1 MIPESTKKMIERNRN
16 RVSACGAF
24 KLFLPIP
31 KRATVLVM
39 DETFIGGTSI
49 ALSHHVEYVVCL
61 CSNSQYA
68 KFIQF
73 RIRSLNIKNIY
84 IVVGELS
91 DVPFKKETFKIACLH
106 GVKYSSS
113 YSTFVLYFNE
123 IRSIIKK
130 GGIFYLSFELITT
143 SIFTKLMKGVI
154 KISVEMKLGT
164 LDFKKLC
171 TVQHYESFSNLH
183 YVRIFKR
190 NGIKRIREIYDNTK
204 DKIKG
209 DIAGYIFQK
218 NSRLCDV
225 ESFKTLTQI
234 IEADIAIKNN
244 IKLRSGTLARIG
256 STGSLVV
263 DYGSTIVRLPQSESA
278 EKYCSRNYEMLKKL
292 SYTDNSILTP
302 LPITQG
308 CVCGQLYYAESKIDG
323 ISLDNRQISLELIP
337 HIIHQAYNLLI
348 NTDFTGCRSKD
359 FVNQEII
366 ESLFEIIGKGLI
378 KTDSDI
384 LTKVSIEIK
393 KLISINSLPLVTCH
407 GDFKFSNFICSKN
420 PEINFVGVID
430 WEFSSNRGL
439 PLYDLITLLIWN
451 GKERND
457 TEYRLAKRMW
467 ELTDSS
473 IVDPLIY
480 DYMEKLK
487 INIELLKPITILS
500 MITYLNN
507 AFYQEIKDTE
517 CWYREMVTECLIPA
531 CKKFLMEI

>member
-1 MIPESTKKMIERNRN
+1 MIPESTQKLIERNRN

-31 KRATVLVM
+31 KHATVLVM
-39 DETFIGGTSI
+39 DESFIGGTSI
-49 ALSHHVEYVVCL
+49 ALSHHVEKVVCL
-61 CSNSQYA
+61 CSNSEKA
-68 KFIQF
+68 KLIQF
-73 RIRSLNIKNIY
+73 RIRALNIRNIN
-84 IVVGELS
+84 IVIGRL
-91 DVPFKKETFKIACLH
+91 DAVPFKKDALKIACLH

-113 YSTFVLYFNE
+113 NSALDLDFDQISN
-123 IRSIIKK
+123 IIKT
-130 GGIFYLSFELITT
+130 GGILYLTFEIMTT
-143 SIFTKLMKGVI
+143 SLLIKLIKGII

-183 YVRIFKR
+183 YVRIFRK
-190 NGIKRIREIYDNTK
+190 NGIKTIREIYDNTK

-218 NSRLCDV
+218 NSRECDV
-225 ESFKTLTQI
+225 ESLKTLTQI
-234 IEADIAIKNN
+234 IEADIEIKNN
-244 IKLRSGTLARIG
+244 IKLKSGTLARIG

-278 EKYCSRNYEMLKKL
+278 EKYCSRNYEMLKNLSCTDKL
-292 SYTDNSILTP
+292 ILTP
-302 LPITQG
+302 QPITQG

-337 HIIHQAYNLLI
+337 HIIHQAYNFLI
-348 NTDFTGCRSKD
+348 NTDFTDCRSKD

-366 ESLFEIIGKGLI
+366 ESLFEIIGKDLI
-378 KTDSDI
+378 KTDYDI
-384 LTKVSIEIK
+384 LSKVSSEIK
-393 KLISINSLPLVTCH
+393 KLVSMNSLPLVACH

-451 GKERND
+451 GKVRND
-457 TEYRLAKRMW
+457 TEYRLAQRMW
-467 ELTDSS
+467 DLVDSS